1 MDDAHWLRELADMRP
16 YVEVL
21 YAVDVFLA
29 HRHHTA
35 EVTPIAEI
43 AEVSPIA
50 KITEVSPIA
59 EATELAYHFGDIE
72 GRIEKYHSGKVIRT
86 MVGKKS

>member
-1 MDDAHWLRELADMRP
+1 MDDAHRLRELTDMRP

-35 EVTPIAEI
+35 EV
-43 AEVSPIA
+43 SPIA
-50 KITEVSPIA
+50 KVTEISPVA

-72 GRIEKYHSGKVIRT
+72 GRIEKYHSGEIIGT
-86 MVGKKS
+86 LVG